1 MGEVTPERDELEMV
15 RTLTSLLR
23 QQKAW
28 LAHADWGQDLLPD
41 TERRNS
47 LVWRLSRLR
56 AEVTGN
62 AASAPDLSQAV
73 CGLQEAYS
81 ELDHALR
88 LASAALRE
96 VLALLQ
102 GQKVSVY
109 GDHTGPGRSLGSA

>member
-1 MGEVTPERDELEMV
+1 MGEHTPERDELETV
-15 RTLTSLLR
+15 QALTHLLQ

-28 LAHADWGQDLLPD
+28 LAHADWGQGLPD
-41 TERRNS
+41 AERRNF
-47 LVWRLSRLR
+47 LARRLSKLR
-56 AEVTGN
+56 AEIAGN

-109 GDHTGPGRSLGSA
+109 GDHAGPGRSLGSA

>member
-15 RTLTSLLR
+15 RTLTSLL
-23 QQKAW
+23 QQQRVW
-28 LAHADWGQDLLPD
+28 LAHADWGQDLPD
-41 TERRNS
+41 AERRNS

-88 LASAALRE
+88 LASVVLQEA
-96 VLALLQ
+96 LALLR
-102 GQKVSVY
+102 GQKTAVY
-109 GDHTGPGRSLGSA
+109 GDHASPGRSLGSA